1 MVVVRRGALVRWDG
15 GRAADGPG
23 QRGHWRSDPGRA
35 EVGTGDGVAGEELS
49 MEPQNAG
56 AAAAARAEAAGR
68 RTKEIAER
76 LARLAGGHPSDPAD
90 LRAARQRAE
99 EAQERAQQSL
109 DRAVA
114 GHERAARS
122 HDHTAEVHDEARRR
136 GLGDAAEHGRRAD
149 QHRRDAE
156 ADRQEA
162 VLDRAR
168 RAPALAPAQDEPGQ
182 A

>member
-90 LRAARQRAE
+90 LRAARQRAG
-99 EAQERAQQSL
+99 EAQEPTEHTH
-109 DRAVA
+109 DHAVA
-114 GHERAARS
+114 GDEEAAGR
-122 HDHTAEVHDEARRR
+122 HHRTTAMP
-136 GLGDAAEHGRRAD
+136 
-149 QHRRDAE
+149 
-156 ADRQEA
+156 
-162 VLDRAR
+162 
-168 RAPALAPAQDEPGQ
+168 APGPA
-182 A
+182 